1 MLLNIYRYD
10 LQSSDHMEINASGR
24 FFESYF
30 CDDCGNY
37 LYLDNNYNKN
47 IICRCGI
54 PKIFKNYQEFIE
66 EIPDIASGDELD
78 DYIEDPEGGNR
89 EFVKYIYNMVLFGM
103 TYDKSYY
110 YCMDNNIIEN
120 ILSYTI

>member
-1 MLLNIYRYD
+1 
-10 LQSSDHMEINASGR
+10 MEINASGR

-78 DYIEDPEGGNR
+78 DLAHNLNRMLEQIERQSP
-89 EFVKYIYNMVLFGM
+89 
-103 TYDKSYY
+103 
-110 YCMDNNIIEN
+110 
-120 ILSYTI
+120 